1 MRRFV
6 SILLAIYLMVSFP
19 GGASATGTP
28 VTDAL
33 KRISETV
40 DFVEREEEI
49 RATELF
55 NAGKYP
61 EAKKIFLALGMT
73 EPAKECDYQW
83 AFTQVE
89 NHHYQSAL
97 LLFGRLAET
106 GYKNSEELLNQVKAE
121 YVLYLLGTFS
131 VQNYYAAYQV
141 ATELERTGYPEADQ
155 LVDYAILT
163 ILEAGIK
170 TYQAGNYTVAY
181 QLFSVIRP
189 ADTEEIVQYYALSRI
204 RANMPISEEEYGILF
219 NNLDFEDTKE
229 VLLSGKVPAIRF
241 LRGEWREAN
250 GLLFSLAE
258 DGTLADALP
267 RINPEACYWVIDDG
281 VLKVYTEFSKT
292 RIDDHEIR
300 ILSADRI
307 EIFCHADGKTYTLER
322 EVR

>member
-1 MRRFV
+1 MRRFASFILALSLLL
-6 SILLAIYLMVSFP
+6 SIP
-19 GGASATGTP
+19 GRAFAAGAP

-33 KRISETV
+33 KRITDAI
-40 DFVEREEEI
+40 DFVKREEEI
-49 RATELF
+49 RAAELF

-61 EAKKIFLALGMT
+61 EAKKIYTALGMT

-89 NHHYQSAL
+89 NNHYQSAL

-106 GYKNSEELLNQVKAE
+106 GYKNSEELLTQVKAE
-121 YVLYLLGTFS
+121 YVHHLLGTFS
-131 VQNYYAAYQV
+131 VQNYYAAYRV
-141 ATELERTGYPEADQ
+141 ATELESSGYPKADR
-155 LVDYAILT
+155 LTDYVVST
-163 ILEAGIK
+163 IREAGIK

-181 QLFSVIRP
+181 QLFSIIRP

-204 RANMPISEEEYGILF
+204 RANMPIGEEEYGVLF
-219 NNLDFEDTKE
+219 SNLDFEDTKE
-229 VLLSGKVPAIRF
+229 VLLSGKVP
-241 LRGEWREAN
+241 LRGEWRDAD
-250 GLLFSLAE
+250 GLLFALGE
-258 DGTLADALP
+258 DGSLTDGLP
-267 RINPEACYWVIDDG
+267 RVNPEANYWVIDDG

-292 RIDDHEIR
+292 RIDDHVIK